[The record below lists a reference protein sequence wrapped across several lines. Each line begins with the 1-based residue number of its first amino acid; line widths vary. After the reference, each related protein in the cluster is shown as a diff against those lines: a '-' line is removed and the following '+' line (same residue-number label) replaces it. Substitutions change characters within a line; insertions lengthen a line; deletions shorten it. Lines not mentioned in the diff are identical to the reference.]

1 MHPNPAFRQTPAERN
16 LAFAQAR
23 GFGIL
28 TVNGAEGP
36 LLAHVPFLIAPDGTS
51 ADLHLARS
59 NPIARS
65 ALPAAAVIAVS
76 GPDAYISPDWYG
88 LEDQVPTWNYVA
100 VHLRGTLSSLP
111 ADTLRGHADALSAR
125 FEANLQ
131 PKKPWVSAKMTDG
144 VMDRMMRM
152 ILPFRL
158 TITGV
163 DGTWK
168 LNQNKP
174 AEARL
179 AAADALAA
187 RGGEPDTAALARL
200 MRQAD

>member
-1 MHPNPAFRQTPAERN
+1 
-16 LAFAQAR
+16 
-23 GFGIL
+23 
-28 TVNGAEGP
+28 
-36 LLAHVPFLIAPDGTS
+36 
-51 ADLHLARS
+51 
-59 NPIARS
+59 
-65 ALPAAAVIAVS
+65 
-76 GPDAYISPDWYG
+76 
-88 LEDQVPTWNYVA
+88 
-100 VHLRGTLSSLP
+100 
-111 ADTLRGHADALSAR
+111 
-125 FEANLQ
+125 
-131 PKKPWVSAKMTDG
+131 MTDG